1 MNQIWCKANW
11 MRIIANFMQKHNQ
24 LHSIPKICFE
34 SSYLSHATFECEWNS
49 DSETLVQSS
58 MYQSLSGVF
67 SSPAKSMVLYS
78 VPHKFISNCLF
89 CLTFASF
96 ILLSVGQLPHYSL
109 SHLFFSRSIANLCK
123 CFLLRLK
130 FVWVSFFFR
139 LWSVSVRINKQQF
152 VKTYD

>member
-109 SHLFFSRSIANLCK
+109 SHLFFFPRALQICANAFCWGWNLCELVFSSDFGQFP
-123 CFLLRLK
+123 CAF
-130 FVWVSFFFR
+130 
-139 LWSVSVRINKQQF
+139 INNNS
-152 VKTYD
+152 